1 MRLFLTVVAVLF
13 AAMLF
18 AHGPAQTQATQGG
31 GPWPQQQVT
40 VVVPFAA
47 GGSTDVIARLV
58 AQHMQAKLGQPF
70 VVLNKSGAGG
80 SVGAAAVAKAAPDGY
95 TILVGTGGSQVTG
108 PLTVKNVPFDP
119 ERDFVPVSMI
129 AAAPFL
135 LVVHPSIP
143 ATTLPELIAYLK
155 ANPDKVIY
163 GSAGSGTG
171 SHLVVE
177 LFQKATGTKMTHVP
191 FRNTADNANA
201 LAGGHVQLAMDVI
214 SILLPQAQ
222 SGSLRAIAVTSKDRI
237 PGAPEIPTVAE
248 TINGFEIVAWVGM
261 LAPAGT
267 PRPVVDLLA
276 ADVKRIVQMPE
287 VADNLRA
294 VGAIAMPVPTEQFDA
309 FVKRERGTWRDLISG
324 LKLEGG

>member
-1 MRLFLTVVAVLF
+1 MRIFLTVVAALF

-18 AHGPAQTQATQGG
+18 AHAPAQTQATLGSAA
-31 GPWPQQQVT
+31 WPQQQVT

-80 SVGAAAVAKAAPDGY
+80 SVGAAAVAKSAPDGY

-108 PLTVKNVPFDP
+108 PLTIKNVPFDP
-119 ERDFVPVSMI
+119 EKDLVPVSMI

-135 LVVHPSIP
+135 LVVHPRIP

-155 ANPDKVIY
+155 ANPDKVTY

-222 SGSLRAIAVTSKDRI
+222 SGSLRAIAVTSKERVAS
-237 PGAPEIPTVAE
+237 APEIPAVAE
-248 TINGFEIVAWVGM
+248 TINGFDIVAWVGM
-261 LAPAGT
+261 FAPAGT

-276 ADVKRIVQMPE
+276 AEVKRIVDTPE

-294 VGAIAMPVPTEQFDA
+294 VGAIAIPVPTERFDA

-324 LKLEGG
+324 LAL

>member
-1 MRLFLTVVAVLF
+1 VA
-13 AAMLF
+13 
-18 AHGPAQTQATQGG
+18 
-31 GPWPQQQVT
+31 WPQQQVT

-108 PLTVKNVPFDP
+108 PLTVKNMTFDP

-143 ATTLPELIAYLK
+143 ATTLSELIAYLK
-155 ANPDKVIY
+155 ANPDKVTY

-276 ADVKRIVQMPE
+276 AEVKRIVHTPD

-309 FVKRERGTWRDLISG
+309 FVKRERGTWRDLING

>member
-1 MRLFLTVVAVLF
+1 VLF

-80 SVGAAAVAKAAPDGY
+80 SVGAAAVAKAASDGY

-155 ANPDKVIY
+155 ANPDKVTY

-237 PGAPEIPTVAE
+237 PGGPEIPTVAE

>member
-1 MRLFLTVVAVLF
+1 MRIFLTVVAVLF

-18 AHGPAQTQATQGG
+18 AHAPAQTQATGSTA
-31 GPWPQQQVT
+31 WPQQQVT

-80 SVGAAAVAKAAPDGY
+80 SVGAAAVAKSAPDGY

-108 PLTVKNVPFDP
+108 PLTIKNVPFDP
-119 ERDFVPVSMI
+119 EKDLVPVSMI

-155 ANPDKVIY
+155 ANPDKVTY

-222 SGSLRAIAVTSKDRI
+222 SGSLRAIAVTSKERV
-237 PGAPEIPTVAE
+237 ASASEIPTVAE
-248 TINGFEIVAWVGM
+248 TINGFDIVAWVGM
-261 LAPAGT
+261 FAPAGT
-267 PRPVVDLLA
+267 PRPIVDLLA
-276 ADVKRIVQMPE
+276 AEVKRIVDTPE

-294 VGAIAMPVPTEQFDA
+294 VGAIAMPVPTERFDA
-309 FVKRERGTWRDLISG
+309 FVKRERGTWRDLIGG
-324 LKLEGG
+324 LAL

>member
-1 MRLFLTVVAVLF
+1 MRIFLTVVAVLF

-18 AHGPAQTQATQGG
+18 AHAPAQTQATGSTA
-31 GPWPQQQVT
+31 WPQQQVT

-80 SVGAAAVAKAAPDGY
+80 SVGAAAVAKSAPDGY

-108 PLTVKNVPFDP
+108 PLTIKNVPFDP
-119 ERDFVPVSMI
+119 EKDLVPVSMI

-155 ANPDKVIY
+155 ANPDKVTY

-222 SGSLRAIAVTSKDRI
+222 SGSLRAIAVTSKERVAS
-237 PGAPEIPTVAE
+237 APEIPTVAE
-248 TINGFEIVAWVGM
+248 TINGFDIVAWVGM
-261 LAPAGT
+261 FAPAGT
-267 PRPVVDLLA
+267 PRPIVDLLA
-276 ADVKRIVQMPE
+276 AEVKRIVDTPE

-294 VGAIAMPVPTEQFDA
+294 VGAIAMPVPTERFDA
-309 FVKRERGTWRDLISG
+309 FVKRERGTWRDLIGG
-324 LKLEGG
+324 LAL

>member
-13 AAMLF
+13 AAMLL
-18 AHGPAQTQATQGG
+18 AHAPAQTQPTQGSAA
-31 GPWPQQQVT
+31 WPQQQVT

-58 AQHMQAKLGQPF
+58 AQHMQAKFGQPF

-143 ATTLPELIAYLK
+143 ATTLPELIDYLK
-155 ANPDKVIY
+155 ANPDKVTY

-222 SGSLRAIAVTSKDRI
+222 SGSLRAIAVTSKERV
-237 PGAPEIPTVAE
+237 ASALEIPTVAE
-248 TINGFEIVAWVGM
+248 TINGFDIVAWVGM
-261 LAPAGT
+261 FAPAGA

-276 ADVKRIVQMPE
+276 AEVKRIVDTPE

-294 VGAIAMPVPTEQFDA
+294 VGAIAVPVPTERFDA

-324 LKLEGG
+324 LAL

>member
-1 MRLFLTVVAVLF
+1 MRIFLTVVAVLF

-18 AHGPAQTQATQGG
+18 AHAPAQTQATPGSAA
-31 GPWPQQQVT
+31 WPQQQVT

-58 AQHMQAKLGQPF
+58 AQHMQAKLGQTF

-80 SVGAAAVAKAAPDGY
+80 SVGAAAVAKSAPDGY

-108 PLTVKNVPFDP
+108 PLTIKNVPFDP
-119 ERDFVPVSMI
+119 EKDLVPVSMI

-135 LVVHPSIP
+135 LVVNPSIP

-155 ANPDKVIY
+155 ANPDKVTY

-222 SGSLRAIAVTSKDRI
+222 SGSLRAIAVTSKERVAS
-237 PGAPEIPTVAE
+237 APEIPTVAE
-248 TINGFEIVAWVGM
+248 TINGFDIVAWVGM
-261 LAPAGT
+261 FAPAGT
-267 PRPVVDLLA
+267 PRPIVDLLA
-276 ADVKRIVQMPE
+276 AEVKRIVDTPE

-294 VGAIAMPVPTEQFDA
+294 VGAIAMPVPTERFDA
-309 FVKRERGTWRDLISG
+309 FVKRERGTWRDLIGG
-324 LKLEGG
+324 LAL

>member
-1 MRLFLTVVAVLF
+1 
-13 AAMLF
+13 
-18 AHGPAQTQATQGG
+18 
-31 GPWPQQQVT
+31 
-40 VVVPFAA
+40 
-47 GGSTDVIARLV
+47 
-58 AQHMQAKLGQPF
+58 
-70 VVLNKSGAGG
+70 VLNRGGAGG
-80 SVGAAAVAKAAPDGY
+80 SVGAAAVAKSAPDGY

-108 PLTVKNVPFDP
+108 PLTIKNVPFDP
-119 ERDFVPVSMI
+119 EKDLVPVSMI

-155 ANPDKVIY
+155 ANPDKVTY
-163 GSAGSGTG
+163 GSAGTGTG

-222 SGSLRAIAVTSKDRI
+222 SGSLRAIAVTSKERV
-237 PGAPEIPTVAE
+237 ASASEIPTVAE
-248 TINGFEIVAWVGM
+248 TINGFDIVAWVGM
-261 LAPAGT
+261 FAPAGT
-267 PRPVVDLLA
+267 PRPIVDLLA
-276 ADVKRIVQMPE
+276 AEVKRIVDTPE

-294 VGAIAMPVPTEQFDA
+294 VGAIAMPVPTERFDA
-309 FVKRERGTWRDLISG
+309 FVKRERGTWRDLIGG
-324 LKLEGG
+324 LAL

>member
-1 MRLFLTVVAVLF
+1 
-13 AAMLF
+13 
-18 AHGPAQTQATQGG
+18 
-31 GPWPQQQVT
+31 
-40 VVVPFAA
+40 VVPFAA

-58 AQHMQAKLGQPF
+58 AQHMQAKFGQPF

-155 ANPDKVIY
+155 ANPDKVTY

-276 ADVKRIVQMPE
+276 AEVKRIVQTPE

>member
-1 MRLFLTVVAVLF
+1 M
-13 AAMLF
+13 AA
-18 AHGPAQTQATQGG
+18 
-31 GPWPQQQVT
+31 WPQQQVT

-155 ANPDKVIY
+155 ANPDKVTY

-214 SILLPQAQ
+214 SILPPQAQ
-222 SGSLRAIAVTSKDRI
+222 SGSLRAIAVTSKERI
-237 PGAPEIPTVAE
+237 ASGPEIPTVAE
-248 TINGFEIVAWVGM
+248 TITGFEIVAWVGM

-267 PRPVVDLLA
+267 PRPIVDLLA
-276 ADVKRIVQMPE
+276 AEVKRIVHTPE
-287 VADNLRA
+287 VADNPRA
-294 VGAIAMPVPTEQFDA
+294 VGAIAMPVPTERVD
-309 FVKRERGTWRDLISG
+309 VVVRRERGTWRDLISG
-324 LKLEGG
+324 LGLEAARRAPASA

>member
-1 MRLFLTVVAVLF
+1 
-13 AAMLF
+13 
-18 AHGPAQTQATQGG
+18 
-31 GPWPQQQVT
+31 
-40 VVVPFAA
+40 VVPFAA

-58 AQHMQAKLGQPF
+58 VQHMQAKLGQPF

-108 PLTVKNVPFDP
+108 PLTVKNVAFDP

-155 ANPDKVIY
+155 ANPDKVTY

-191 FRNTADNANA
+191 FRNTAANANA

-248 TINGFEIVAWVGM
+248 TINAFEIVAWVGM

-276 ADVKRIVQMPE
+276 ADVKRIVQTPE

>member
-1 MRLFLTVVAVLF
+1 M
-13 AAMLF
+13 AASTGEPTF
-18 AHGPAQTQATQGG
+18 RRSRSTTTWTCSPRTGPT
-31 GPWPQQQVT
+31 
-40 VVVPFAA
+40 
-47 GGSTDVIARLV
+47 
-58 AQHMQAKLGQPF
+58 
-70 VVLNKSGAGG
+70 SGFPSGEK
-80 SVGAAAVAKAAPDGY
+80 VN
-95 TILVGTGGSQVTG
+95 G
-108 PLTVKNVPFDP
+108 PLTIKNVPFDP

-155 ANPDKVIY
+155 ANPDKVTY

-237 PGAPEIPTVAE
+237 PGAPEIPTV
-248 TINGFEIVAWVGM
+248 
-261 LAPAGT
+261 
-267 PRPVVDLLA
+267 PRPSTA
-276 ADVKRIVQMPE
+276 SR
-287 VADNLRA
+287 
-294 VGAIAMPVPTEQFDA
+294 
-309 FVKRERGTWRDLISG
+309 S
-324 LKLEGG
+324 